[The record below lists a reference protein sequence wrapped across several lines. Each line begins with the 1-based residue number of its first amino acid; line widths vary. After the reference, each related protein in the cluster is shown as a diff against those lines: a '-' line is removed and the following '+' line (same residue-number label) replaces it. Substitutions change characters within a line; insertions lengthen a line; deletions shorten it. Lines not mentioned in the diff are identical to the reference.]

1 MLQTDFHPHQSTQ
14 ERSPMSLFPEKVHSA
29 GRFAA
34 ALLSLGSVCT
44 LIGCVA
50 TAPVTIPA
58 TEFPKIE
65 PASASVPKECAAFL
79 GGWAGTWTNGNFG
92 QLRLWVT
99 KVTETCEAN
108 FTYSGRDGV
117 AKISNGTL
125 PVPCGGGTCYFSP
138 SGDSLAGTYSQ
149 SSSQRASFGRII
161 AAK

>member
-1 MLQTDFHPHQSTQ
+1 
-14 ERSPMSLFPEKVHSA
+14 MSLSRAKFRSSRALALTVAVFSSA
-29 GRFAA
+29 
-34 ALLSLGSVCT
+34 CT

-50 TAPVTIPA
+50 TAPVA
-58 TEFPKIE
+58 VSASEFPKID
-65 PASASVPKECAAFL
+65 PVSASVPKECAAFL

-99 KVTETCEAN
+99 KITDTCEAT

-117 AKISNGTL
+117 AKISNSTL
-125 PVPCGGGTCYFSP
+125 PIPCGGGTCYFSP

-161 AAK
+161 PAK